1 MECNEPRSRINGPF
15 GSGTGAAVGRCKAVD
30 LPTVS
35 GTETAGVGL
44 RHDNPLHKITM
55 KQKALK
61 PTKDVGRDSKEFEKL
76 PAKTKEL
83 LLLSEREEK
92 AIGPEKVAVQKITR
106 SKSKP

>member
-1 MECNEPRSRINGPF
+1 MECNEPGSRINGHC
-15 GSGTGAAVGRCKAVD
+15 GSGTGAAAGRRKAED

-35 GTETAGVGL
+35 RTEATGVGL
-44 RHDNPLHKITM
+44 RHDNPSHKNTM
-55 KQKALK
+55 KQKAQK

-83 LLLSEREEK
+83 LILSDREEK

-106 SKSKP
+106 SKSNP